1 VKGNDRSAALC
12 ACLVWCTSLPWFGAP
27 AAGQCGV
34 PANIGGGGGL
44 CSGVDIR
51 GDYAFSVEHARLTT
65 WDLADPVRPRPLAT
79 LILSHNFLWDVKV
92 SDGIAVGAD
101 AFWGVRMVDVHDPGA
116 PFYLS
121 TYDTP
126 YGVESVA
133 VADSIVYAADGDYAV
148 QVIDITD
155 PRTPTLRSSITI
167 YHAGF
172 FYAQE
177 VVVVGST
184 LYVGSEAYGKVAL
197 DVVDVANPSA
207 PIVRGFLVFTPGYPV
222 GAGDLHVSGTTVYL
236 TDSSAGLHIID
247 ASNPSAPVQVGAL
260 PGAAGA
266 VKTYGAR
273 LLLGRGASLDVVD
286 VSNPASPAVLGN
298 VVLPGAVDDIA
309 VSGVQAMLSLSNAGL
324 AVLDLSDPDAPAL
337 AGTSGTPDEALDVVV
352 EGGLAYVADGRFGLK
367 ILDLS
372 NPLAP
377 APVGRVDTPGS
388 ATGVAVA
395 GSLAYV
401 ADGTDGLQLIDIHD
415 PAAPAILNW
424 VDTPGT
430 AVEVAVAAGK
440 AYVADGP
447 QGLRIL
453 DVSDPNEPYPL
464 GGVVFPGVNS
474 EATSVCV
481 SGNFAYLTDRFYGLR
496 VVDVSS
502 PAAPQLR
509 ATVDTFSYANDVVL
523 SGTLA
528 YVSDY
533 SKRLYVIDVS
543 NPSVPVVLWSGPQP
557 NSSGNKLA
565 LAGDR
570 LYLSQNQGGYFDTFD
585 VTNPM
590 APVQLAAVGAPT
602 LGGGLACWDGYII
615 VAHGGYGV
623 RTYRADGLPE
633 VRGPRDTAACVGA
646 SASLSVAAAG
656 QAGNGPALLSFTWRK
671 DGVALVDGPTGSGSS
686 VAGAATPVVTITNLS
701 SADEGSYDC
710 VVTNACGSSV
720 SQPAA
725 LAVGGPGDVDVDG
738 DVDLADAELF
748 AGCMSGPDLPNPGC
762 DPEVFH
768 RADTDAD
775 GDADLGDFASIQQHF
790 GRPCP

>member
-1 VKGNDRSAALC
+1 MG
-12 ACLVWCTSLPWFGAP
+12 LPWFGTP

-34 PANIGGGGGL
+34 PANIGGSGGL
-44 CSGVDIR
+44 SSGVAVE
-51 GDYAFSVEHARLTT
+51 GDYAFSVEHARLTS
-65 WDLADPVRPRPLAT
+65 WDLADPAHPRPLGT
-79 LILSHNFLWDVKV
+79 LLLSQNFLWDVKV
-92 SDGIAVGAD
+92 ADGIAVGAD
-101 AFWGVRMVDVHDPGA
+101 AFWGVRIADVHDPAA

-133 VADSIVYAADGDYAV
+133 VANPIVYAADGESSV
-148 QVIDITD
+148 QIIDITN
-155 PRTPTLRSSITI
+155 PRAPTLRSSITI
-167 YHAGF
+167 YHAGY

-177 VVVVGST
+177 VVVIGTT

-197 DVVDVANPSA
+197 DVVDVGNPSA
-207 PIVRGFLVFTPGYPV
+207 PIVRGSLVFTPGYPV
-222 GAGDLHVSGTTVYL
+222 GAGDLDVSGTTAYL

-247 ASNPSAPVQVGAL
+247 ASSPSAPVQVGSL

-266 VKTYGAR
+266 VKTYGLR

-298 VVLPGAVDDIA
+298 VVLPAAVDDIA
-309 VSGVQAMLSLSNAGL
+309 VSGVRAMLSLSSAGL
-324 AVLDLSDPDAPAL
+324 AMLDLSDPDAPAL
-337 AGTSGTPDEALDVVV
+337 VGASGTPDEASDVVV
-352 EGGLAYVADGRFGLK
+352 DGGLAYVADGRFGLK
-367 ILDLS
+367 ILNLS

-377 APVGRVDTPGS
+377 APVGRVDTPGM
-388 ATGVAVA
+388 ATGLTVA
-395 GSLAYV
+395 GNLAYV

-430 AVEVAVAAGK
+430 AVEVAVAGGR
-440 AYVADGP
+440 AYVADGA

-453 DVSDPNEPYPL
+453 DVSDPTEPYPL

-509 ATVDTFSYANDVVL
+509 ATVDTYSYANDVVL

-565 LAGDR
+565 LSGNH

-585 VTNPM
+585 VTNPTV
-590 APVQLAAVGAPT
+590 PVQLAAVGAPT
-602 LGGGLACWDGYII
+602 LGAGLACWDRYII
-615 VAHGGYGV
+615 VAHGTYGV

-633 VRGPRDTAACVGA
+633 VRGPQNTAACLGA

-671 DGVALVDGPTGSGSS
+671 EGTPLGDGPTGSGSS
-686 VAGAATPVVTITNLS
+686 VAGAATPVVTITNVS

-720 SQPAA
+720 NPPAM
-725 LAVGGPGDVDVDG
+725 LAVGGPECCAGDLDADG
-738 DVDLADAELF
+738 DVDLTDTEWF
-748 AGCMSGPDLPNPGC
+748 VGCMSGPDQANPGC
-762 DPEVFH
+762 APAVFT
-768 RADTDAD
+768 RADIDSD
-775 GDADLGDFASIQQHF
+775 GDSDLRDFASLQRNF
-790 GRPCP
+790 DLVCP